1 MKAYRWNIG
10 ETKFSEPRLLHDFEE
25 VVLLVGRVYRCQE
38 MHDVLSY
45 SPSML
50 NSLPKHLITFKLYY
64 RIGFITTFLDTC
76 ITMAEHGT
84 DFSTIVEII
93 NTRRVQKACQSEAQY
108 WTCLQQHENSDISI
122 HVNGF
127 QSDLYTKI
135 PSRKMLTAAYLEEF
149 FLIKEEY
156 YNNFMRSLLCEG
168 TIAIDH
174 TFHVAANIGYF
185 RSDRR
190 WVSQYEAVF
199 IVLNEKGQVL
209 TWQFTK
215 NKGFQEVKRLLEN
228 LKKRP

>member
-1 MKAYRWNIG
+1 M
-10 ETKFSEPRLLHDFEE
+10 
-25 VVLLVGRVYRCQE
+25 
-38 MHDVLSY
+38 
-45 SPSML
+45 
-50 NSLPKHLITFKLYY
+50 
-64 RIGFITTFLDTC
+64 
-76 ITMAEHGT
+76 
-84 DFSTIVEII
+84 
-93 NTRRVQKACQSEAQY
+93 
-108 WTCLQQHENSDISI
+108 
-122 HVNGF
+122 
-127 QSDLYTKI
+127 
-135 PSRKMLTAAYLEEF
+135 
-149 FLIKEEY
+149 KEEY